1 MQMIQA
7 VWDALSRVQDPEIR
21 RPVTELG
28 MIEEVTAEGETVI
41 VSLLLTIVGCPAA
54 TAIERDVHN
63 AVMSVAGVAEAR
75 VRVGVMTP
83 EQRQAF
89 IERVKGD
96 KLHRTRQFG
105 PDSLTRVIAVTS
117 GKGGVGKSSITAH
130 LALSLAAEGLSVG
143 VIDAD
148 IFGFSI
154 PGLMGLVN
162 DGVAQAPT
170 NIDGMIIPPVAHGV
184 KVISI
189 GMFLGGEDTR
199 DTAVS
204 WRGPMLHRTLEQFLT
219 DVWFGDL
226 DILLLDLPPG
236 TGDIALSIGQLLPQ
250 AEVLVVTTPQIT
262 AADVAVRSG
271 ILALKSGQRI
281 LGVVENMS
289 GLVGADGSVTEV
301 FGSGGGDAVAER
313 LTQHVSNISKVGN
326 DEGRVGAV
334 VSVLGQIPL
343 SVGFREACDAGV
355 PGPHSDVAVQAIGEL
370 TRKVLSRSRGLAG
383 KQLRIHP
390 N

>member
-1 MQMIQA
+1 MGTIKTMKDA

-28 MIEEVTAEGETVI
+28 MIEDITVTGDIVK
-41 VSLLLTIVGCPAA
+41 VSLLLTIVGCPQATTIEHDIHEAA
-54 TAIERDVHN
+54 MSVPGVRETHVRVS
-63 AVMSVAGVAEAR
+63 VMS
-75 VRVGVMTP
+75 P
-83 EQRQAF
+83 EQRQDF
-89 IERVKGD
+89 IQRVKGD
-96 KLHRTRQFG
+96 KKHRQQQFG
-105 PDSLTRVIAVTS
+105 PNSLTRVIAVTS

-130 LALSLAAEGLSVG
+130 LALSFAHQGLNVG
-143 VIDAD
+143 IIDAD

-154 PGLMGLVN
+154 PGLIGLVT

-170 NIDGMIIPPVAHGV
+170 NIDGMIVPPVAHGV

-226 DILLLDLPPG
+226 DILLVDLPPG
-236 TGDIALSIGQLLPQ
+236 TGDIALSLGQLLPQ
-250 AEVLVVTTPQIT
+250 AEVLVVTTPQIA

-281 LGVVENMS
+281 LGVVENMA
-289 GLVGADGSVTEV
+289 GLVGPDGTVTDV
-301 FGSGGGDAVAER
+301 FGSGGGEAVAER
-313 LTQHVSNISKVGN
+313 LSQHIHDAPQESATLPVT
-326 DEGRVGAV
+326 
-334 VSVLGQIPL
+334 VLGKVPL
-343 SVGFREACDAGV
+343 SIGFREACDEGV
-355 PGPHSDVAVQAIGEL
+355 PGPREDATVQAIEA
-370 TRKVLSRSRGLAG
+370 LSHRILSHSRGLAG
-383 KQLRIHP
+383 RPLPINPR
-390 N
+390 